1 MVKPLK
7 IWKTRVNLGLDLS
20 LKLQQ
25 KLSFQMIQSLKLL
38 QVNSLQLEQM
48 LKTEMEMNPVLEI
61 AEADEI
67 EQLEDDRIN
76 ESGEEGE
83 LEVAE
88 DDIDLEDYLEDGFD
102 LGYSRTDS
110 GEQSDK
116 YESNQ
121 VYEKTLEEHLMVQ
134 LDEKKLS
141 EKRRLEVEFIIGS
154 LESDGYLRI
163 SLEDVAEYIDTDI
176 EEAEEALNVI
186 WNMDPAGVGARTLQ
200 ECLMLQLRRQGLERS
215 IVMEIIRDY
224 WPLFEA
230 MKIPDIAKKIK
241 LSASEVESELELI
254 KKLNP
259 KPGGALGSDNTKT
272 IIPDI
277 IVEKVDG
284 RYIATLNDNSMPTLF
299 VNKSY
304 RDMLRR
310 GSNVD
315 KDVKKYV
322 REKFDGAK
330 WLINSIEQRKATML
344 KVIYAIIERQVDF
357 FELGP
362 PNLNPLKQQDVA
374 DMIEMHISTVSR
386 VVNGKFVQTMHGIYE
401 MKYFFTEALGQNSE
415 GEDISTSKIKNRLK
429 ELVDAESKKKPLSD
443 QKLSEMLTADGFKV
457 ARRTVAKYREQAK
470 ILPARLRKSYS

>member
-1 MVKPLK
+1 M
-7 IWKTRVNLGLDLS
+7 NLGLDLS

-67 EQLEDDRIN
+67 EQIEEDRLE
-76 ESGEEGE
+76 ESGDEGE

-102 LGYSRTDS
+102 LGYSRTDE
-110 GEQSDK
+110 GEQKDE
-116 YESNQ
+116 YGSNA
-121 VYEKTLEEHLMVQ
+121 VYEKTLEEHLIKQ

-163 SLEDVAEYIDTDI
+163 PLEDVAEYIDSDI

-186 WNMDPAGVGARTLQ
+186 WNMEPAGIGARTLQ

-215 IVMEIIRDY
+215 IAMTIIQDY
-224 WPLFEA
+224 WSLFEM
-230 MKIPDIAKKIK
+230 MKIPDIAKKLKI
-241 LSASEVESELELI
+241 SAAEVEKELEVI
-254 KKLNP
+254 KRLNP
-259 KPGGALGSDNTKT
+259 KPGVGFGAESSKT

-277 IVEKVDG
+277 IVEKIDG
-284 RYIATLNDNSMPTLF
+284 KYVATLNDSSMPTLF

-310 GSNVD
+310 GSNID

-330 WLINSIEQRKATML
+330 WLINSIEQRKNTML
-344 KVIYAIIERQVDF
+344 KVIYAIIEKQTDF
-357 FELGP
+357 FEYGP

-386 VVNGKFVQTMHGIYE
+386 VVNGKFVQTIHGIYE
-401 MKYFFTEALGQNSE
+401 LKYFFNEALGTNSD
-415 GEDISTSKIKNRLK
+415 GEDISTTKIKNRLK
-429 ELVDAESKKKPLSD
+429 EIVDAESKKRPLSD